1 MTRAMRLQRGF
12 TLVELMI
19 VILVIAIIASIAVP
33 TYRSFILRAQRS
45 DATAAL
51 LRARSAQEKFFLQ
64 NRRYMTDADLTA
76 LGLNMSEH
84 GFYTVATAP
93 DGARPLPNFALTA
106 APAAGSPQAQDTKC
120 ASFTLDDVGTRGS
133 APSPIATCWK

>member
-1 MTRAMRLQRGF
+1 MRLQRGF

-19 VILVIAIIASIAVP
+19 VILVIAIIASIAIP
-33 TYRSFILRAQRS
+33 TYRSFILRAQRT

-64 NRRYMTDADLTA
+64 NRRYMTDADLIA
-76 LGLNMSEH
+76 AGLNMSEH
-84 GFYTVATAP
+84 GFYTVASAP

-106 APAAGSPQAQDTKC
+106 VPAAGSPQASDTKC
-120 ASFTLDDVGTRGS
+120 TNFTLDDVGTRGS
-133 APSPIATCWK
+133 TPSPIATCWK